1 MIDYAAYEE
10 LPIYSIGLLQQ
21 ETLTWPPHYHV
32 NMFQCEKPLLWRTTL
47 KQVQLFFIDLLQ

>member
-32 NMFQCEKPLLWRTTL
+32 NMFQCEKPLLL
-47 KQVQLFFIDLLQ
+47 ANL